1 MSTKNNKIILLD
13 EIRKDFTDGVK
24 NYLEEGYSICINT
37 MGASQSWIADID
49 LLKGNDIVRIY
60 LTRRIAEK
68 PIEYLSTY
76 NLIVEKFKK
85 PKDFGLDAKKAG
97 MDSNLDYIID
107 VLKKDI
113 EGGLSHIDAL
123 EKFIDYWLGKDSY
136 YKDYSLEYLT
146 NEKGEVRVI
155 SLAILS

>member
-1 MSTKNNKIILLD
+1 MDSLKHLLVQCSGTD
-13 EIRKDFTDGVK
+13 DSFLNALCELSDSDCDFNGENGPD
-24 NYLEEGYSICINT
+24 YLYE
-37 MGASQSWIADID
+37 
-49 LLKGNDIVRIY
+49 
-60 LTRRIAEK
+60 
-68 PIEYLSTY
+68 
-76 NLIVEKFKK
+76 
-85 PKDFGLDAKKAG
+85 DAKKAG